1 MVITFISPMGTEK
14 RSRELSIGLVLHS
27 SEKRSAGR
35 GRDGKR
41 PFGRRTSETVFCKW
55 TQLLPH
61 YWRERVR
68 FLVYNAVKCD
78 VGCIDREEGPDVFGF
93 RRAFLVITLSP
104 LFTLCKMPF
113 G

>member
-1 MVITFISPMGTEK
+1 MV
-14 RSRELSIGLVLHS
+14 V
-27 SEKRSAGR
+27 GR
-35 GRDGKR
+35 PRL
-41 PFGRRTSETVFCKW
+41 FFCKW

-93 RRAFLVITLSP
+93 RRAFLVITLS
-104 LFTLCKMPF
+104 LVHAVQDAIRLSNEDEWIHYFMLSMYSMMLSYTHRMSGVVYGNLDFDHK
-113 G
+113 GR